1 MALCAGALLLPALSS
16 SKSAASRADAPLV
29 GVPGRTSGSQTFLRV
44 RPSALTPP
52 VAKVPSGTSVYVW
65 GRYQDWYRVETKDH
79 LFGWVHKKYIDAR
92 HLRKVREI
100 SHFKAKQASD
110 KGSHQTLFGTPSEL
124 KTYYA
129 RYGGKGAVKGLALKG
144 VYLPVKKQSAPL
156 RLAKAPVA
164 KRPTLG
170 RKPAVRVAMNTRRN
184 TQRLAPTAL
193 PSTLSGGTLLSPPT
207 PQELGTDRSAG
218 EDLRV
223 APDAMAPDASSL
235 AKGVKGWKPASAT
248 TPQQPIAPPRV
259 AVAPPQTM
267 VVPSRM
273 AIASPIAPK
282 KEAPRVAVGNSEA
295 GVPLAPVLPDRMA
308 LLSPAQ
314 ASPNFIKRS
323 SAKPSSQE
331 QSHIL
336 AWQARKRAK
345 EQRWKWLQA
354 RKVNDWKYRQV
365 QAQHRATIAANRRQ
379 YLAKLRE
386 SRHIYL
392 ASRRGK
398 EREYLGAKVGL
409 APKQLP
415 ANVPGGTLAPISPEE
430 IMRERARFLK
440 EHPAVSVP
448 LASSQGAPDSSDTGT
463 PLQPSGLSSPAPTG
477 VLPRKLDALLFGSP
491 SQKSQ
496 TAQELSVS
504 SASGEQIGQA
514 AANLGEPTSSMPV
527 PFPVP
532 SAPSSVSSG
541 AAPSRGGSP
550 RDRAAQSWNSGVA
563 SQALSYRGMPYRF
576 GAASPRSGFD
586 CSGLI
591 YYLLR
596 QRGLNPPRTAAGYR
610 TYGHPVARGK
620 WQTGDL
626 ILFANTYKHGI
637 SHIGVYLKDG
647 KFVHAASTRQ
657 GVRVDSLYTGYF
669 ANKYWGARRVK

>member
-1 MALCAGALLLPALSS
+1 VALCAGALLLPALSS
-16 SKSAASRADAPLV
+16 SKSAVARADAPLV
-29 GVPGRTSGSQTFLRV
+29 GVPGRTSGSQTFVRV

-52 VAKVPSGTSVYVW
+52 VAKVPSGTPVYVW

-100 SHFKAKQASD
+100 SHFKAKEASD
-110 KGSHQTLFGTPSEL
+110 KGSRQTLFGTPAEL

-144 VYLPVKKQSAPL
+144 IYVPGKLKAAPL
-156 RLAKAPVA
+156 RLAKAPVV
-164 KRPTLG
+164 KRAATG
-170 RKPAVRVAMNTRRN
+170 QKPAVRVALAPRQSA
-184 TQRLAPTAL
+184 QRLAPAAP

-207 PQELGTDRSAG
+207 PQELGTDRNAG
-218 EDLRV
+218 EELRV
-223 APDAMAPDASSL
+223 APDALAPDASAL
-235 AKGVKGWKPASAT
+235 AKGVKGWKPASSET
-248 TPQQPIAPPRV
+248 SPQPSAPPRV
-259 AVAPPQTM
+259 AVAPPQAT
-267 VVPSRM
+267 V
-273 AIASPIAPK
+273 ASPTAPT
-282 KEAPRVAVGNSEA
+282 KEAPRVVVGSNEA
-295 GVPLAPVLPDRMA
+295 GVPLAPVLPNKMA
-308 LLSPAQ
+308 LLPPVK
-314 ASPNFIKRS
+314 ASPNFVKRS
-323 SAKPSSQE
+323 SAKPSSQG
-331 QSHIL
+331 QLHIV

-354 RKVNDWKYRQV
+354 KKVNDWKYRV
-365 QAQHRATIAANRRQ
+365 ALAQRRAAAAYQRRLR
-379 YLAKLRE
+379 LAKQRE
-386 SRHIYL
+386 NRHIYL
-392 ASRRGK
+392 ASRKGK
-398 EREYLGAKVGL
+398 ERDWLGAKVGL
-409 APKQLP
+409 APKKLP
-415 ANVPGGTLAPISPEE
+415 ANVLGGALAPISPDE
-430 IMRERARFLK
+430 ILRERARFLK
-440 EHPAVSVP
+440 EHPAVSAP
-448 LASSQGAPDSSDTGT
+448 LASSQSAPNSSDTGT

-491 SQKSQ
+491 IQKSQ

-504 SASGEQIGQA
+504 SASGEQTGQA
-514 AANLGEPTSSMPV
+514 AANLGGPTSSMPV

-532 SAPSSVSSG
+532 SPPSSISSG

-550 RDRAAQSWNSGVA
+550 RDRAAQSWNKGMA

-610 TYGHPVARGK
+610 TYGQPVARGK

-626 ILFANTYKHGI
+626 ILFANTYKHGV

-669 ANKYWGARRVK
+669 AAKYWGARRIK